1 MSLLTTAAGTG
12 AFGLAIGFATGLSE
26 TNGTTKK
33 ALTVL
38 GGVAATGGLVGWYQ
52 ELGTGSV
59 AIGFLS
65 VGFIVGLGSGA
76 LLRQSRG
83 LSVMSQS
90 NSE

>member
-1 MSLLTTAAGTG
+1 MSLLTVAAGTG
-12 AFGLAIGFATGLSE
+12 AFGLAIGLATGLSE
-26 TNGTTKK
+26 TNGTTKQ

-38 GGVAATGGLVGWYQ
+38 GGIAATGGLVGWYQ
-52 ELGTGSV
+52 ELGTGSA

-65 VGFIVGLGSGA
+65 VGFIVGLVSGA

-83 LSVMSQS
+83 LRVMTPR